1 MSTIIGNVN
10 PQRNANCIVQAS
22 QLNGGN
28 LAQHFNL
35 QAMRICKGYAR
46 LSSSSFGAIGGN
58 GQVLISEY
66 DGSAIELGGSE
77 LIIAATIENASGSP
91 ATSVT
96 PLGGNG
102 TVSVGYAPLVGSG
115 NVTLAYGGLPTYN
128 SATSSWT
135 AGSAGTLFTNP
146 FTTANLNGGVRF
158 LPIAANTTQNYWIN
172 CITNSSAFTSANP
185 SVIVTLLIM
194 SPRLAI

>member
-10 PQRNANCIVQAS
+10 EQRNANCMVQAS

-35 QAMRICKGYAR
+35 QAMRIVKGFGR
-46 LSSSSFGAIGGN
+46 LSSSSFGSVGGN
-58 GQVLISEY
+58 GQVLISQY
-66 DGSAIELGGSE
+66 DGSPVELGSSE

-91 ATSVT
+91 TTSVS
-96 PLGGNG
+96 PSGAG
-102 TVSVGYAPLVGSG
+102 TVSVGYTPLVGSG
-115 NVTLAYGGLPTYN
+115 NVTLAFAGVPTYN
-128 SATSSWT
+128 SSTSSWNAGT
-135 AGSAGTLFTNP
+135 AGAVFTNG

-158 LPIAANTTQNYWIN
+158 LPIAANTSQNYWIN
-172 CITNSSAFTSANP
+172 CITNSSVYTSANP
-185 SVIVTLLIM
+185 SVIVTFLIM